1 MGIPGQTV
9 DHMEQDIQIGLAHF
23 ERICINI
30 MQENRKP
37 IKPDPKVIA
46 AFAKELYPK
55 YIENCRVDI
64 LMENTAFGV
73 GGVVEH
79 AE

>member
-46 AFAKELYPK
+46 AFAKELYPT
-55 YIENCRVDI
+55 YIEN
-64 LMENTAFGV
+64 FGV